1 MSTDGDAGTSAE
13 QDAGPGPVPS
23 ELAGLDGEADFGET
37 ARTLYAT
44 DASIYRVEPAGVV
57 WPASVADVR
66 RTVRFARDTGTSVV
80 ARGGGSSLNG
90 NAVGEGVVL
99 DCSRHFDEVV
109 SVDPEAKTATV
120 RPGVVLDDLNDQLAA
135 DGLYFPPDPST
146 SSTCTLGGMVAND
159 AAGPHSVRHGTT
171 RDNVARVECV
181 LPDGTAE
188 TFERRAGEQL
198 DVELARDDRIGEL
211 YRTVVDVGTEHAAEI
226 DRRYPDVDRNSSG
239 YDLESSVARDGSW
252 ADLSNLFVGSEGT
265 LGVVT
270 EVTLELTERPETRA
284 AALTF
289 YDDVRS
295 AAAAVTD
302 ALTADPSAVELV
314 DDAVLGHAREAWG
327 IDLVPDEAGAALLVE
342 VECDATE
349 RDRRLDDAVA
359 ASRTEHTVA
368 VERAATEAEQE
379 RLWKVRKASNPLLNR
394 HPGDEQ
400 SLSFIEDAAIPPAKL
415 PTYLDRVAD
424 VLADHGLDASV
435 FGHAGQGVLHVKP
448 FLNLGTEADRERLR
462 SVSEAVHDV
471 VLDVGGAVSGEHGDG
486 RLRSEH
492 LPDMYGETLFEAFE
506 RVKRAVDPEDVCN
519 PAKVVPDSEGRLA
532 RVDEALRA
540 DDYDPREVE
549 TALDFSDE
557 RGFASLV
564 EQCNGCSKC
573 RTTEGGVMCPSYR
586 ATGEEVTST
595 RGRANALRDAIDGE
609 LGEDAL
615 TSDWF
620 QEEVLDRCLSCKACE
635 TECPTGVDMAKLK
648 TEAKHQKHEAEGVSL
663 RARLFGNV
671 RTLNRVGSA
680 IAPLAN
686 RLAEFGPGRVV
697 AEKTLGIDRR
707 RTLPEFAGESLL
719 DRVAARDSAP
729 TAGERGA
736 VVLYPDCY
744 ATYNHP
750 EVGVAAVR
758 VLESVGYA
766 VEIPDVNCCGRP
778 ALSQGMV
785 ENARADAVENVETLR
800 TRAEDVPVLSL
811 EPSCASALEE
821 YDDLVADPGP
831 VPGAADTVAGFL
843 FDRATT
849 GDLAVG
855 DAAESGEAGS
865 GPTGPDPADR
875 SVAYHG
881 HCHAAARGRD
891 HAPVGLLRRA
901 GYDVTPVEATCC
913 GMAGAFGYEADHY
926 DLSMELGTDLAAKL
940 DAVDADVVAAGGA
953 SCSQQLA
960 DCDVETRHPMELL
973 AEVVA

>member
-1 MSTDGDAGTSAE
+1 MRVNR
-13 QDAGPGPVPS
+13 DAGPVSVPTKFRS
-23 ELAGLDGEADFGET
+23 LDGEADFGET

-44 DASIYRVEPAGVV
+44 DASIYRIKPAGVV

-66 RTVRFARDTGTSVV
+66 RTIQFARETETSVV

-90 NAVGEGVVL
+90 NAIGEGIVL

-109 SVDPEAKTATV
+109 SVDAEAKTVTV
-120 RPGVVLDDLNDQLAA
+120 QPGVVLDELNDRLA
-135 DGLYFPPDPST
+135 DYGLYFPPDPST
-146 SSTCTLGGMVAND
+146 SSTCTIGGMVAND

-171 RDNVARVECV
+171 RDNIASVECV
-181 LPDGTAE
+181 LPDGTVEA
-188 TFERRAGEQL
+188 FERRAGERL
-198 DVELARDDRIGEL
+198 DAELAREDRVGKL
-211 YRTVVDVGTEHAAEI
+211 YRTVVGLVTEYADVIE
-226 DRRYPDVDRNSSG
+226 RRYPDVDRNSSG
-239 YDLESSVARDGSW
+239 YDLESSVAFDGSW

-284 AALTF
+284 ATLVF

-295 AAAAVTD
+295 AADAVTE

-327 IDLVPDEAGAALLVE
+327 IDLVPDDAGAALLVE
-342 VECDATE
+342 VECE
-349 RDRRLDDAVA
+349 ISEQERRLDEAVA
-359 ASRTEHTVA
+359 ASRTVDTVA
-368 VERAATEAEQE
+368 VERAVADEKQD

-400 SLSFIEDAAIPPAKL
+400 ALSFIEDAAIPSAKL

-448 FLNLGTEADRERLR
+448 FLNLQTEADRKLLR
-462 SVSEAVHDV
+462 SVSEEVHDV
-471 VLDVGGAVSGEHGDG
+471 VLDVGGSVSGEHGDG
-486 RLRSEH
+486 RLRSEY
-492 LPDMYGETLFEAFE
+492 LPEMYGETLYEAFQT
-506 RVKRAVDPEDVCN
+506 VKRTVDPDDVCN
-519 PAKVVPDSEGRLA
+519 PAKVVPASDGDLA
-532 RVDEALRA
+532 RVDESLRY

-549 TALDFSDE
+549 TALNFDDE
-557 RGFASLV
+557 RGFDSLV

-586 ATGEEVTST
+586 AMDEEIAST

-609 LGEDAL
+609 LGEGAL

-620 QEEVLDRCLSCKACE
+620 QEEVLDLCLSCKACE

-648 TEAKHQKHEAEGVSL
+648 TEAKHQKHEEDGLSL
-663 RARLFGNV
+663 RPRLFGNV

-680 IAPLAN
+680 LAPVAN
-686 RLAEFGPGRVV
+686 RLAEFEPGRVL
-697 AEKTLGIDRR
+697 AEKALGIDRR
-707 RTLPEFAGESLL
+707 RGLPAFASESLL
-719 DRVAARDSAP
+719 GWDAGRDPAP
-729 TAGERGA
+729 TAGERGT

-744 ATYNHP
+744 TTYNHP
-750 EVGVAAVR
+750 AVGKAAVR
-758 VLESVGYA
+758 VLEGLGYA
-766 VEIPDVNCCGRP
+766 VEIPDMNCCGRP

-785 ENARADAVENVETLR
+785 ESARGDAAENVETLR
-800 TRAEDVPVLSL
+800 SAIADVPVLSL

-821 YDDLVADPGP
+821 YDDLLADPDP
-831 VPGAADTVAGFL
+831 VPDVTDTVAGFL
-843 FDRATT
+843 FDRM
-849 GDLAVG
+849 
-855 DAAESGEAGS
+855 AAEDCSI
-865 GPTGPDPADR
+865 PDDADR

-881 HCHAAARGRD
+881 HCHATARGRD

-901 GYDVTPVEATCC
+901 GYDVTPVDTTCC
-913 GMAGAFGYEADHY
+913 GMAGAFGYETEHY
-926 DLSMELGTDLAAKL
+926 GLSMELGTELAARL
-940 DAVDADVVAAGGA
+940 EAIDADVVAAGGA

-973 AEVVA
+973 AEVVQ

>member
-1 MSTDGDAGTSAE
+1 MSVDRETEREA
-13 QDAGPGPVPS
+13 VPTG
-23 ELAGLDGEADFGET
+23 LPNLDGETDFGET

-66 RTVRFARDTGTSVV
+66 RTLRFARETGTSVV
-80 ARGGGSSLNG
+80 ARGAGSSLTG
-90 NAVGEGVVL
+90 NAVGEGIVL

-109 SVDPEAKTATV
+109 SVDPAAKTVTV
-120 RPGVVLDDLNDQLAA
+120 QPGVVLDELNDALAEH
-135 DGLYFPPDPST
+135 GLYFPPDPST
-146 SSTCTLGGMVAND
+146 SSTCTIGGMVAND

-171 RDNVARVECV
+171 RDNVSRVECV
-181 LPDGTAE
+181 LPEGTTATFDRRDG
-188 TFERRAGEQL
+188 ERL
-198 DVELARDDRIGEL
+198 DGELARDDRVGEL
-211 YRTVVDVGTEHAAEI
+211 YRTVLDLADEHADEI
-226 DRRYPDVDRNSSG
+226 ERRYPDVDRNSSG
-239 YDLESSVARDGSW
+239 YDLESSVANDGSW
-252 ADLSNLFVGSEGT
+252 VDLSNLLVGSEGT
-265 LGVVT
+265 LGIVT
-270 EVTLELTERPETRA
+270 EVTLELTERPEARA
-284 AALTF
+284 AALVF

-295 AAAAVTD
+295 AADAVTD

-314 DDAVLGHAREAWG
+314 DDAVLGYAREAWG

-342 VECDATE
+342 VESDASE
-349 RDRRLDDAVA
+349 RERRLDTAIA
-359 ASRTEHTVA
+359 ASRTAKTVA
-368 VERAATEAEQE
+368 VERAVTDEEQE
-379 RLWKVRKASNPLLNR
+379 RLWRVRKASNPLLNR
-394 HPGDEQ
+394 RPGDEQ
-400 SLSFIEDAAIPPAKL
+400 APSFVEDAAIPPEEL
-415 PTYLDRVAD
+415 PAYLDRVAD

-448 FLNLGTEADRERLR
+448 FLNLKDESDREHLR
-462 SVSEAVHDV
+462 SVSEKVHDV

-492 LPDMYGETLFEAFE
+492 LPEMYGETLYEAFE
-506 RVKRAVDPEDVCN
+506 TIKRTVDPDDVCN
-519 PAKVVPDSEGRLA
+519 PAKVVPDSTGDLA
-532 RVDEALRA
+532 RVDEALRY
-540 DDYDPREVE
+540 DGYDPREVE
-549 TALDFSDE
+549 TALDFGDE
-557 RGFASLV
+557 RGFDSMV

-573 RTTEGGVMCPSYR
+573 RTTDGGVMCPSYR

-620 QEEVLDRCLSCKACE
+620 QEEVLDRCLACKACE
-635 TECPTGVDMAKLK
+635 TECPTGVDVAKLK
-648 TEAKHQKHEAEGVSL
+648 TEAKHQKHEREGTPL

-680 IAPLAN
+680 LAPIAN
-686 RLAEFGPGRVV
+686 RLAGFEPGRIV

-707 RTLPEFAGESLL
+707 RELPEFVSESLL
-719 DRVAARDSAP
+719 EWFAARDPAP

-744 ATYNHP
+744 TTFNHP
-750 EVGVAAVR
+750 SVGRAAVR
-758 VLESVGYA
+758 VLEGFGYA
-766 VEIPDVNCCGRP
+766 VEVPDVNCCGRP

-785 ENARADAVENVETLR
+785 ETARVAAAENVETLGN
-800 TRAEDVPVLSL
+800 TAEDVPVLSL

-831 VPGAADTVAGFL
+831 VPDAADTVAGFL
-843 FDRATT
+843 FGRVVT
-849 GDLAVG
+849 GDLTIQ
-855 DAAESGEAGS
+855 DE
-865 GPTGPDPADR
+865 ADR

-881 HCHAAARGRD
+881 HCHATARGRD
-891 HAPVGLLRRA
+891 HAPVGLLRQA
-901 GYDVTPVEATCC
+901 GYDVTPVDATCC
-913 GMAGAFGYEADHY
+913 GMAGAFGYETEHY
-926 DLSMELGTDLAAKL
+926 DLSMELGTDLAERL
-940 DAVDADVVAAGGA
+940 NAVDADVVAAGGA

>member
-1 MSTDGDAGTSAE
+1 MSTDREAGRRS
-13 QDAGPGPVPS
+13 VPTD
-23 ELAGLDGEADFGET
+23 LRGLDGDADFDET

-66 RTVRFARDTGTSVV
+66 RTVRFARNTGTSVV

-90 NAVGEGVVL
+90 NAIGEGIVL

-109 SVDPEAKTATV
+109 SVDPEEKTATV
-120 RPGVVLDDLNDQLAA
+120 RPGVVLDELNDELAA
-135 DGLYFPPDPST
+135 DDLYFPPDPST
-146 SSTCTLGGMVAND
+146 SSTCTIGGMVAND

-171 RDNVARVECV
+171 RDNVARIECV
-181 LPDGTAE
+181 LSDGTTE
-188 TFERRAGEQL
+188 VFEHKAGEEL
-198 DVELARDDRIGEL
+198 DAELARDDRVGEL
-211 YRTVVDVGTEHAAEI
+211 YRAVTEIGTEHADEI
-226 DRRYPDVDRNSSG
+226 EHRYPDVDRNSSG
-239 YDLESSVARDGSW
+239 YDLESSVASDGSW
-252 ADLSNLFVGSEGT
+252 TDLSNLLVGSEGT

-284 AALTF
+284 AALLF

-295 AAAAVTD
+295 AADAVTG
-302 ALTADPSAVELV
+302 ALDADPSAVELV

-342 VECDATE
+342 VECDASE
-349 RDRRLDDAVA
+349 QDRRLDEAVA
-359 ASRTEHTVA
+359 ASTTEHTVA
-368 VERAATEAEQE
+368 VERAATDKEQD

-400 SLSFIEDAAIPPAKL
+400 ALSFIEDAAIPPEKL

-448 FLNLGTEADRERLR
+448 FLNLQTEADRERLR

-492 LPDMYGETLFEAFE
+492 LPEMYGETLYEAFQT
-506 RVKRAVDPEDVCN
+506 VKRTIDPEDVFN
-519 PAKVVPDSEGRLA
+519 PSKVVPDSEGDLA
-532 RVDEALRA
+532 RVDEALRY
-540 DDYDPREVE
+540 DDYDPHEVE
-549 TALDFSDE
+549 TTLDFGDE
-557 RGFASLV
+557 RGFDSLI

-573 RTTEGGVMCPSYR
+573 RTTDGGVMCPSYR
-586 ATGEEVTST
+586 ATGEEVAST

-609 LGEDAL
+609 LGEEAL
-615 TSDWF
+615 TSAWF
-620 QEEVLDRCLSCKACE
+620 QEEVLDLCLSCKACE

-648 TEAKHQKHEAEGVSL
+648 TEAKHQKHREEGVPL

-671 RTLNRVGSA
+671 RALNRVGSA
-680 IAPLAN
+680 LAPVAN
-686 RLAEFGPGRVV
+686 RLAKFGPGRVV
-697 AEKTLGIDRR
+697 AEKVLGIDRR
-707 RTLPEFAGESLL
+707 RGLPEFASKSLFERMATH
-719 DRVAARDSAP
+719 DPAP
-729 TAGERGA
+729 TAGEHGA

-750 EVGVAAVR
+750 EVGMAVVR
-758 VLESVGYA
+758 VLEALGYT

-785 ENARADAVENVETLR
+785 ETARTDAAENVETLR
-800 TRAEDVPVLSL
+800 DRAEDVPVISL

-831 VPGAADTVAGFL
+831 VPDAADTVAGFL
-843 FDRATT
+843 FDRVAT
-849 GDLAVG
+849 GDL
-855 DAAESGEAGS
+855 SIPEA
-865 GPTGPDPADR
+865 PDFECADR

-881 HCHAAARGRD
+881 HCHATARGRD
-891 HAPVGLLRRA
+891 HAPVGLLRQA
-901 GYDVTPVEATCC
+901 GYDVTPVDATCC
-913 GMAGAFGYEADHY
+913 GMAGAFGYETDHY
-926 DLSMELGTDLAAKL
+926 ELSMDLGTDLAAKL
-940 DAVDADVVAAGGA
+940 DAVDADVIAAGGA